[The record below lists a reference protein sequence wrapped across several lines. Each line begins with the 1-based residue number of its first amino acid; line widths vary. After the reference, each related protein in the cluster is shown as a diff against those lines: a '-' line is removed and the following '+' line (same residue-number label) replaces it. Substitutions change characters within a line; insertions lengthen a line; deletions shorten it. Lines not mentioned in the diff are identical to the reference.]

1 MHKSPR
7 FIRILLAGSAIAIM
21 ILGALC
27 ESRLRDDPMAAVYV
41 LGLIAAGLAVVGLGG
56 LAPST
61 AARQEQTK
69 QIERGKNVD
78 EVLGRISTLVRD
90 HVVDAA
96 GYSDRLQGASHK
108 LSQLTTSDS
117 IDEIVLSLIKNN
129 QDMQGKML
137 TLSDKLD
144 ESRTQI
150 IQLQSS
156 LAKAE
161 EFGLKDG
168 LTGIGNRRY
177 FDKSLADEIADARD
191 QGHDLCLVIADL
203 DHFKRINDGFG
214 HVVGDTLLKIFAE
227 LLTSN
232 LKGQDRVARYGGEEF
247 AVLFPRTRLNDAVSV
262 AEQIRRQLEAKQW
275 VIGRSGQRVG
285 TLTASFG
292 LAGLNPGETGSSL
305 VQRADAMLYKAKAR
319 GRNRVEADDTKA
331 SSGEANP
338 APPRQPAARR
348 IG

>member
-1 MHKSPR
+1 M
-7 FIRILLAGSAIAIM
+7 RIAFAGGAVAIM

-27 ESRLRDDPMAAVYV
+27 EARLRDDPMAAIYV
-41 LGLIAAGLAVVGLGG
+41 LGMIGACLAVVGLGG
-56 LAPST
+56 MAPTS
-61 AARQEQTK
+61 AARQERTK
-69 QIERGKNVD
+69 QAERGRNVD
-78 EVLGRISTLVRD
+78 EVLRRITRLVRE
-90 HVVDAA
+90 HVADAA
-96 GYSDRLQGASHK
+96 GYSDRLRGANQK
-108 LSQLTTSDS
+108 LSQLAASEP

-129 QDMQGKML
+129 QDMQGKVL

-161 EFGLKDG
+161 EFGLKDS
-168 LTGIGNRRY
+168 LTGIGNRRF
-177 FDKSLADEIADARD
+177 FDSSLADEVALALSH
-191 QGHDLCLVIADL
+191 GHELCLFIADL

-275 VIGRSGQRVG
+275 VIGRSGERVG

-292 LAGLNPGETGSSL
+292 LARLGPGESGPSL
-305 VQRADAMLYKAKAR
+305 VQRADAMLYRAKAR
-319 GRNRVEADDTKA
+319 GRNRVEADEPNVAIAD
-331 SSGEANP
+331 
-338 APPRQPAARR
+338 APSEPRRPPSARCV
-348 IG
+348 G